1 MGAVLR
7 LTLRQ
12 LGGRRR
18 LAVVFFLAAVPVGLA
33 ILLNALL
40 AQEADFTDGF
50 VGGIIDATMIGIVL
64 PIVVM
69 TLGTA
74 AFGNEVED
82 RTLNMLVLK
91 PISRLSIVL
100 PKLMA
105 SAMIAAPLLV
115 GATVVIVLVA
125 LSDGGARAVLA
136 AAAALLVGVM
146 TYAAIFTWAGLLSP
160 HALGFALVYVFL
172 WETLVNSFLP
182 GARYASVRG
191 YTVGVLHGLDDTTFA
206 SLGENAIDL
215 SWALALAGLTI
226 VVFTLLTVLRLK
238 RMDVP

>member
-1 MGAVLR
+1 MGVVLG

-40 AQEADFTDGF
+40 AHEADFTEGF
-50 VGGIIDATMIGIVL
+50 VDGIIDATMIGIVL

-69 TLGTA
+69 TLATA
-74 AFGNEVED
+74 AYGNEIED
-82 RTLNMLVLK
+82 RTLNILVLK
-91 PISRLSIVL
+91 PISRFAIVF
-100 PKLMA
+100 PKLIA
-105 SAMIAAPLLV
+105 SAAIAAPLLV
-115 GATVVIVLVA
+115 GATVTIVLVA
-125 LSDGGARAVLA
+125 LGDGGARAVTA
-136 AAAALLVGVM
+136 AAAAVLVGIL
-146 TYAAIFTWAGLLSP
+146 TYAAIFTWAGLLST

-172 WETLVNSFLP
+172 WEALVSSFLP

-206 SLGENAIDL
+206 TLGGDAIEL
-215 SWALALAGLTI
+215 GWALGLAGLTI
-226 VVFTLLTVLRLK
+226 VVFSLLTVRRLK

>member
-1 MGAVLR
+1 MGAVLG

-18 LAVVFFLAAVPVGLA
+18 LAVVFLLAAVPVGLA
-33 ILLNALL
+33 VLLNALL
-40 AQEADFTDGF
+40 AEEAEFTGEF
-50 VGGIIDATMIGIVL
+50 VDGIIDATMIAIVL

-69 TLGTA
+69 TLATA
-74 AFGNEVED
+74 AFGNEIED

-91 PISRLSIVL
+91 PISRFAIVF
-100 PKLMA
+100 PKLLA
-105 SAMIAAPLLV
+105 STLIAGPLLV
-115 GATVVIVLVA
+115 FATVAVVLVA
-125 LSDGGARAVLA
+125 LGDGGARAAAA

-146 TYAAIFTWAGLLSP
+146 TYAAIFTWAGLLST

-172 WETLVNSFLP
+172 WEALVSAFLP

-191 YTVGVLHGLDDTTFA
+191 YTVGILHGLDDRTFA
-206 SLGENAIDL
+206 SLGEGAIEL
-215 SWALALAGLTI
+215 GWALALAGLTI
-226 VVFTLLTVLRLK
+226 VVFSLLTVRRLK